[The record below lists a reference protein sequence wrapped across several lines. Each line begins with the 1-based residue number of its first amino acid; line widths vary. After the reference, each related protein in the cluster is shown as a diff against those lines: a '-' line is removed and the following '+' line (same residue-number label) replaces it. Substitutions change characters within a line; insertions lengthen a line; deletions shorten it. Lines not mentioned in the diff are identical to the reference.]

1 MAHTLIISGSGPLR
15 GQMCVPGDKSLSH
28 RALILGALSEGE
40 SRFSGWL
47 AAGDT
52 LATLEAVRALRV
64 RVEREEDKLTVWGG
78 TLSGSAGSINC
89 ENAGTAMRL
98 LAGLL
103 VGQGF
108 PSVLDGSEQLR
119 SRPMRRITE
128 PLQAMGADIRDY
140 DGCAPLTIRPA
151 KLHGMEHH
159 LKVASAQVKSAI
171 LLAGLHAEGETT
183 VIEPGPSRDHT
194 ERMLAAMGADI
205 RVDGRRVMITGA
217 QPPGSL
223 RPLQMA
229 IPGDISSAAFLM
241 VAAAIVP
248 GSDVQIAN
256 VGLNP
261 TRTGMIDILKQ
272 MGMDIVVAS
281 HAEQGGEPAGTL
293 LVKSCGLNA
302 AQIGGDQVVRAI
314 DELPIIAAAATQA
327 EGETRIT
334 DAAELRV
341 KEVDRISMVAQELRK
356 LGAEIDELPDGMIIN
371 GPTQLKGGE
380 VNSHGD
386 HRLGMALAVAGLVAD
401 GETRVLNAGCIG
413 DSFPGFAGV
422 LGELGADIQQGQV

>member
-1 MAHTLIISGSGPLR
+1 MHTLIVRTSEPLR
-15 GQMCVPGDKSLSH
+15 GQTCVPGDKSLSH

-52 LATLEAVRALRV
+52 LATLEAIRSLGI
-64 RVEREEDKLTVWGG
+64 RVEREGDRVTMWGS
-78 TLSGSAGSINC
+78 TLSEPAGPINC

-103 VGQGF
+103 VGQDF
-108 PSVLDGSEQLR
+108 PCVLDGSEQLR
-119 SRPMRRITE
+119 RRPMRRITG
-128 PLQAMGADIRDY
+128 PLQAMGADVVDQ
-140 DGCAPLTIRPA
+140 DGCAPITIRPA
-151 KLHGMEHH
+151 KLQGMEHH

-205 RVDGRRVMITGA
+205 QVEGRSVTVRSSA
-217 QPPGSL
+217 ESLQPL
-223 RPLQMA
+223 LMA
-229 IPGDISSAAFLM
+229 IPGDMSSAAFLI

-248 GSDVQIAN
+248 ESEIHIAN

-261 TRTGMIDILKQ
+261 TRTGIIDVLENMGIDITITDQ
-272 MGMDIVVAS
+272 E
-281 HAEQGGEPAGTL
+281 EQGGEPVGTL
-293 LVKSCGLNA
+293 RVKSGELRA
-302 AQIGGDQVVRAI
+302 TKIGGDQVVRAI
-314 DELPIIAAAATQA
+314 DELPIIAVAATQA
-327 EGETRIT
+327 EGETHIT

-356 LGAEIDELPDGMIIN
+356 LGAEIEELPDGMIIT
-371 GPTQLKGGE
+371 GPTRLKGSE

-386 HRLGMALAVAGLVAD
+386 HRLGMALAVAGLAAD
-401 GETRVLNAGCIG
+401 GETQVLDAGSIG
-413 DSFPGFAGV
+413 DSFPGFAET
-422 LGELGADIQQGQV
+422 LSQLGASI